1 MMLTIRPLRKKMC
14 QGSMPSLP
22 SNQQSANSE
31 DEVFGSVT
39 ETPEGNTENDE
50 EDCFTDTDSE
60 LD

>member
-1 MMLTIRPLRKKMC
+1 MC